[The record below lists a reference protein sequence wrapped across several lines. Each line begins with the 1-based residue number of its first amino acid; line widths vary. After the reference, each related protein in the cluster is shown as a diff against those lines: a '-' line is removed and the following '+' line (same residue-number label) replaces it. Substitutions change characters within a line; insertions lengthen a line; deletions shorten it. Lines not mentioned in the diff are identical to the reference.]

1 MGTRDSGHTI
11 KIQRQAAPLRQ
22 QVLEALRR
30 AIVSGRLAP
39 GERLTER
46 ALIDMMG
53 VSRTVIREALRQIEA
68 EGLIEIIPN
77 MGPVV
82 RVLSVAE
89 AEDLYRIR
97 AVLEGLAARLFAENA
112 SDAMLNALEASLDKV
127 VVAYQGADGE
137 QALVAKTA
145 FYDLLYQ
152 GGDSETLATM
162 LATVRARVWRW
173 RAIGLTHP
181 DRAGKR
187 LKQSVKNLR
196 SMLIAIKKRDGDRAE
211 AIART
216 EVSKAAQ
223 EVMRL
228 IAKDTAAAKPERA

>member
-1 MGTRDSGHTI
+1 
-11 KIQRQAAPLRQ
+11 
-22 QVLEALRR
+22 
-30 AIVSGRLAP
+30 
-39 GERLTER
+39 
-46 ALIDMMG
+46 
-53 VSRTVIREALRQIEA
+53 
-68 EGLIEIIPN
+68 
-77 MGPVV
+77 
-82 RVLSVAE
+82 
-89 AEDLYRIR
+89 
-97 AVLEGLAARLFAENA
+97 
-112 SDAMLNALEASLDKV
+112 MLKALEASLDKV
-127 VVAYQGADGE
+127 VIAYQGADGE

-196 SMLIAIKKRDGDRAE
+196 SMLSAIKKRDGDRAE